1 MITEGLL
8 GNNSIIWVV
17 GGLFLLAA
25 FLRFKSQVF
34 AFLYRLTRIEIP
46 GLKKSP
52 IKNKLIRQADAS
64 PWTWHRLWMN
74 ILLHPN
80 SETSTKLLSEG
91 KFSFLRTCVWLVSM
105 SIIFQIFYSL
115 VFYPRPSFPI
125 GFIDILKFL
134 SDGLLTGLALPAIFV
149 FLTGLIHMIAKLF
162 GGRQAFQGFFIVYVA
177 FTFPVMI
184 LVLAFLPISQWF
196 TGKIPSYIGTAF
208 SLYAYIV
215 VPAKAVKAYYHFS
228 GFKSFLITFFVQA
241 VFVFLMLF
249 LIAYSN
255 IIKS

>member
-8 GNNSIIWVV
+8 DNNSIIWAV

-64 PWTWHRLWMN
+64 PWTWYRLWMN

-91 KFSFLRTCVWLVSM
+91 NFSFLRTCVWLVST
-105 SIIFQIFYSL
+105 SIVFQVFYST
-115 VFYPRPSFPI
+115 VFGPRPSFPI

-134 SDGLLTGLALPAIFV
+134 GGCLLTGLTLPGTFV
-149 FLTGLIHMIAKLF
+149 FLTGFIHMIAKLL
-162 GGRQAFQGFFIVYVA
+162 GNRQAFQGFFIVYVV
-177 FTFPVMI
+177 FTFPLMMLAI
-184 LVLAFLPISQWF
+184 AFLPISQMF
-196 TGKIPSYIGTAF
+196 AGKVPSYISMALT
-208 SLYAYIV
+208 LYAYVV
-215 VPAKAVKAYYHFS
+215 VPTKSVKSYYHFG
-228 GFKSFLITFFVQA
+228 GFKSFLISFFVQI
-241 VFVFLMLF
+241 VFAFLVLF
-249 LIAYSN
+249 LFTYSK
-255 IIKS
+255 IINN